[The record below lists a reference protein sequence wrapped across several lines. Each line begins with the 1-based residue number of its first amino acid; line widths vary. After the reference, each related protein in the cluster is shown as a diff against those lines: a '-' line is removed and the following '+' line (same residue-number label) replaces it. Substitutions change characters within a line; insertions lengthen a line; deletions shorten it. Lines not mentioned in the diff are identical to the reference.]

1 MLQAIAQNSFT
12 VGELVARFLEHCG
25 VRAAFGVISIH
36 NMPILDALHTRGKI
50 RLVTARGEAGAT
62 NMADASARVSGTLG
76 VCVTSTGTPTSW
88 ACCLPW
94 ARLPCAYAMLLEH
107 TPPCSPVSVEI
118 ATDIQSAFLD
128 EEQAASYIKYA
139 QAAPNF
145 VAYIQLRLKQV
156 LQLAG
161 RLRTAQRPLLWLG
174 GGARGTARA
183 VQRLVTMGFGVVTS
197 VQGRG
202 VLAENHPANLGAF
215 NCATRQRRVVCTVR
229 RHAGRR

>member
-1 MLQAIAQNSFT
+1 MLSA
-12 VGELVARFLEHCG
+12 VGKAALRIRHAGVALDVLH
-25 VRAAFGVISIH
+25 RAV
-36 NMPILDALHTRGKI
+36 
-50 RLVTARGEAGAT
+50 
-62 NMADASARVSGTLG
+62 
-76 VCVTSTGTPTSW
+76 
-88 ACCLPW
+88 
-94 ARLPCAYAMLLEH
+94 LLEH

-118 ATDIQSAFLD
+118 ATDIQSTFLD

-174 GGARGTARA
+174 GGARGAARA
-183 VQRLVTMGFGVVTS
+183 VQRLVAMGFGVVTS